1 MPFMSVAGTVVP
13 VAEGS
18 VTRTVS
24 EIGDRVRTFDGSLRE
39 TIRNRVSSY
48 AGETPPLLW
57 ADASSVFDKM
67 NASTQPQSVTG
78 TMLSSSGTATSS
90 MFTRALRTRPVQSGT
105 EEAFIVSWIAEE
117 SS

>member
-1 MPFMSVAGTVVP
+1 MAFLSVAGTVVP

-18 VTRTVS
+18 VKRDVL
-24 EIGDRVRTFDGSLRE
+24 EIGDRMRTFDGSLRE

-57 ADASSVFDKM
+57 ADASSVFDTM
-67 NASTQPQSVTG
+67 NASTQPQNVSG
-78 TMLSSSGTATSS
+78 TMLSSGGATTVT
-90 MFTRALRTRPVQSGT
+90 MMTRALKSRPVQSGT
-105 EEAFIVSWIAEE
+105 QEAFIVSWIAEE